1 MKLSERVR
9 RLSSGYQGMDDQASI
24 ARDIDTL
31 ESENARLKEAV
42 RVMREALEYQRRA
55 WQWYVTGCQVLTDTK
70 EMVKLADKEE
80 TTKMASI
87 HRESVREALL
97 EADRILRGDLK

>member
-42 RVMREALEYQRRA
+42 RVMRDGLKLSSIRLEIL
-55 WQWYVTGCQVLTDTK
+55 TGRMRGCN
-70 EMVKLADKEE
+70 EE
-80 TTKMASI
+80 TGKHELLDEAVAFCE
-87 HRESVREALL
+87 ESKEDLSTVDALL
-97 EADRILRGDLK
+97 KSEGEKE

>member
-31 ESENARLKEAV
+31 ESENARLKE
-42 RVMREALEYQRRA
+42 EARCEAWKYFILELAR
-55 WQWYVTGCQVLTDTK
+55 WLCHLPVTDF
-70 EMVKLADKEE
+70 LAQ
-80 TTKMASI
+80 
-87 HRESVREALL
+87 
-97 EADRILRGDLK
+97 RILLAEMRRIFSEYDTEEIPNE